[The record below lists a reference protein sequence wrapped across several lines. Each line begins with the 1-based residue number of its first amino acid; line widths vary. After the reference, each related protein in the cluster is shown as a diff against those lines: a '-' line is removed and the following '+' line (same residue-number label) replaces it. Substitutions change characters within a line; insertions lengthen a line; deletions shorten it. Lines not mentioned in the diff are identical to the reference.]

1 MGGKEPVM
9 NRRHILRLAAA
20 ALALSLTAPASAQSL
35 PPGPIRM
42 VVGFA
47 AGGSTDAM
55 ARIIGEKLSQRL
67 GRSVI
72 VENNAGAS
80 GRLAAEQVKKAPADG
95 LTILVGNIGMVV
107 LAPVTFKNLSYDP
120 LVDFEPVVRAAD
132 FQLAV
137 AATKE
142 TGASDMAGFVQ
153 WLKQNPDKANIAV
166 PLQASLS
173 HLTGLRFAQ
182 ASGAKAEMVIF
193 RGMALAMQ
201 DLLAGRLSGA
211 VATVADFSEQH
222 RAGTM
227 QVMAVS
233 GTRRAPALPE
243 VPTFTEAGLK
253 GFESN
258 GWNGYL
264 LPKGTP
270 QPVVEL
276 YNREITAIVAS
287 PEIAQRYEQLGFI
300 APEPNTPAAF
310 ASAIKAGMDAWRPLV
325 EAAGLQQ

>member
-1 MGGKEPVM
+1 M
-9 NRRHILRLAAA
+9 NRRSILNLAAVS
-20 ALALSLTAPASAQSL
+20 ALAFGLAVPASAQTL
-35 PPGPIRM
+35 PQGPVKM
-42 VVGFA
+42 LVGFA
-47 AGGSTDAM
+47 AGGSTDVM
-55 ARIIGEKLSQRL
+55 ARIIGEKLSQRI

-80 GRLAAEQVKKAPADG
+80 GRLAAEQVKKAAPDG
-95 LTILVGNIGMVV
+95 MTVLVGNIGMVV

-120 LVDFEPVVRAAD
+120 LADFEPVVRAAD

-142 TGASDMAGFVQ
+142 TGAADVAGFVQ
-153 WLKQNPDKANIAV
+153 YLKQNPDKANIAV

-182 ASGAKAEMVIF
+182 ASGAKAEMVVF

-227 QVMAVS
+227 KVLAVS
-233 GTRRAPALPE
+233 GAKRAPALPD
-243 VPTFTEAGLK
+243 VPTFTEAGIK

-258 GWNGYL
+258 GWNGFL

-270 QPVVEL
+270 QPIIDL
-276 YNREITAIVAS
+276 YNREIAAIVAS

-300 APEPNTPAAF
+300 APEANSPADF
-310 ASAIKAGMDAWRPLV
+310 AGAIKSGMDAWRPLV

>member
-1 MGGKEPVM
+1 MD
-9 NRRHILRLAAA
+9 RRQFIGSTAAAAA
-20 ALALSLTAPASAQSL
+20 ALALPGATGAQEL
-35 PPGPIRM
+35 PQGPVRM

-55 ARIIGEKLSQRL
+55 ARLIGERLSQRI

-72 VENNAGAS
+72 IENNAGAS

-95 LTILVGNIGMVV
+95 STVLVGNIGLVV
-107 LAPVTFKNLSYDP
+107 LAPVTFKNLPFDP
-120 LVDFEPVVRAAD
+120 LSDFEPVIRAAD

-137 AATKE
+137 ATTKE
-142 TGASDMAGFVQ
+142 TGASDMAGFVD
-153 WLKQNPDKANIAV
+153 WLKKNPDKGNFAV

-173 HLTGLRFAQ
+173 HLTGLRFVEAV
-182 ASGAKAEMVIF
+182 GAKVEMVVF

-211 VATVADFSEQH
+211 AASVADFSEQH
-222 RAGTM
+222 RAGM
-227 QVMAVS
+227 LKVVAVS
-233 GTRRAPALPE
+233 GTRRSPALPD
-243 VPTFTEAGLK
+243 VPTFTEAGIK
-253 GFESN
+253 GFEGN

-270 QPVVEL
+270 KAIVDL
-276 YNREITAIVAS
+276 YNREIAAIVAS

-300 APEPNTPAAF
+300 APEPNTPAQF
-310 ASAIKAGMDAWRPLV
+310 AEAIKAGQDAWRPV
-325 EAAGLQQ
+325 VQAAGLQQ

>member
-1 MGGKEPVM
+1 M
-9 NRRHILRLAAA
+9 NRRHLLGLAAMS
-20 ALALSLTAPASAQSL
+20 ALAINAAAPAGAQPL
-35 PPGPIRM
+35 PPGTIRM

-55 ARIIGEKLSQRL
+55 ARLIGEKLSRRL

-95 LTILVGNIGMVV
+95 LTVLVGNIGMVV
-107 LAPVTFKNLSYDP
+107 LAPVTFKSLSYDP
-120 LVDFEPVVRAAD
+120 LADFEPVVRAAD

-137 AATKE
+137 AAARE
-142 TGASDMAGFVQ
+142 TGAGDMAAFVQ
-153 WLKQNPDKANIAV
+153 WLKQHPDKANIAV

-182 ASGAKAEMVIF
+182 SSGAKAEMVIF
-193 RGMALAMQ
+193 RGMSLAMQ

-222 RAGTM
+222 RAGTLK
-227 QVMAVS
+227 VLAVS
-233 GTRRAPALPE
+233 GTRRAPALPD
-243 VPTFTEAGLK
+243 VPTFAEAGIK

-270 QPVVEL
+270 QPIVEL
-276 YNREITAIVAS
+276 YNREIAAIVAS

-300 APEPNTPAAF
+300 APEINTPADF
-310 ASAIKAGMDAWRPLV
+310 AKAIKSGMDAWRPLV